1 MIPGAEEAR
10 SGSFFSF
17 RGRRTAR
24 RRSGA
29 VDVVWALRPL
39 RGLSRVDWS
48 DDSDRDTEFIRIL
61 DRAFAGLYDR
71 YFRVEVRGWE
81 HVPGSPALLVG
92 NHSGF
97 GVAEL
102 LMLLVAWFRRYGET
116 RPVYALAHRWL
127 YRTPFL
133 RIVIPKIGG
142 VPATWRDACD
152 GPQRRGPLA
161 NLPGREL
168 GS

>member
-29 VDVVWALRPL
+29 VDVVWSLRHL

-102 LMLLVAWFRRYGET
+102 LMLLVAWFRRYGEP
-116 RPVYALAHRWL
+116 RPVYALPHRCPYPPPFPPPL
-127 YRTPFL
+127 IPTTP
-133 RIVIPKIGG
+133 
-142 VPATWRDACD
+142 A
-152 GPQRRGPLA
+152 
-161 NLPGREL
+161 LPP
-168 GS
+168 